1 MTNVIDLKSRRQD
14 QTIDFAGLS
23 TLFAHGR
30 RAKDDVFWLKENAEW
45 LGILASMRADIPEDA
60 VAPYREV
67 YQNLAAK
74 VTFFPQYYR
83 FFLSLCLDLEDLGL
97 QGDQGAILCHWID
110 RHQFARAELSD
121 LQRAEA
127 ERLLSRRVSVCRDQS
142 LHDRLEK
149 FISRSTTFALPNKK
163 AAYELAHIVFY
174 LADYGQRDPH
184 LNDSAHISLDNAGLL
199 AFLDQDADLLG
210 EICAAKRLAG
220 EVPDKVWESFVC
232 QAHTDCHMGQ
242 IGTAGGEDGYH
253 TYLVSGWLAQMTGRK
268 AFVGAIPAGK
278 VAIHAPATGN
288 GALRGLSQALFEY
301 GQGRSADWGKMRAS
315 LVASMP
321 EDGQAIL
328 EAAERS
334 TYRFDAFF
342 EGFSRAADK
351 GNGLIYT

>member
-14 QTIDFAGLS
+14 QAIDFASLS

-45 LGILASMRADIPEDA
+45 LGILANMDADKPRDA
-60 VAPYREV
+60 IAPYEEI
-67 YQNLAAK
+67 YQDLAAK
-74 VTFFPQYYR
+74 ITFFPQYYR

-97 QGDQGAILCHWID
+97 RGDQGAILCHWVD

-127 ERLLSRRVSVCRDQS
+127 ERLLARRICVRRDPS
-142 LHDRLEK
+142 LQDRLEN
-149 FISRSTTFALPNKK
+149 FISRSMTFALPNKK

-174 LADYGQRDPH
+174 LADYGQQDPR
-184 LNDSAHISLDNAGLL
+184 LSDAAHISLDNAGLL

-220 EVPDKVWESFVC
+220 EIPDKVWESFVC
-232 QAHTDCHMGQ
+232 QAHNDCRMGH
-242 IGTAGGEDGYH
+242 IGMAGSADGYH

-268 AFVGAIPAGK
+268 AFERAIPAGK
-278 VAIHAPATGN
+278 VAIHAPAAGN
-288 GALRGLSQALFEY
+288 GALCGLSQALFDY
-301 GQGRSADWGKMRAS
+301 GRGRSADWGKMRAR
-315 LVASMP
+315 LIATMP

-342 EGFSRAADK
+342 EGFSRAADN
-351 GNGLIYT
+351 GNGLIYQ